1 MIFPIDEIAKLNL
14 SILSSFVSKRFSFA
28 SFHFYLQFW
37 SELKKAAL
45 WFLNGVVHKLLIES
59 VYNSRA
65 ENFYE
70 IRRWLFLFPFKKKNF
85 SLHFVCSSEW
95 NWVIRKE
102 RNILENHNHFWPV
115 GAKRECENFH
125 SAKISVPSTLPT
137 FSFYMATR
145 DYRKLRW
152 QSEHETWCQTLKID
166 KNFSPNL
173 HIPATEKKKKKN
185 NKIK

>member
-37 SELKKAAL
+37 SELKKPAL

-70 IRRWLFLFPFKKKNF
+70 IRRWLFLFPFKKKIF

-102 RNILENHNHFWPV
+102 RNILENHNQLASWRKTRMWKFSL
-115 GAKRECENFH
+115 GKNFC
-125 SAKISVPSTLPT
+125 
-137 FSFYMATR
+137 SFYASNFFILHGDERLSKTPMTKWTR
-145 DYRKLRW
+145 NVMSNIENRQELF
-152 QSEHETWCQTLKID
+152 SEFAYSCHW
-166 KNFSPNL
+166 
-173 HIPATEKKKKKN
+173 KKKKKN